1 MNEDQVKGRVEQTKG
16 KTKKAVGK
24 AVGNKELEREGELE
38 DAGGKVRKG
47 YGDVKEDIK
56 KSF

>member
-16 KTKKAVGK
+16 KTKEAVGK
-24 AVGNKELEREGELE
+24 AVGNKELEQEGELE

>member
-16 KTKKAVGK
+16 KTKEAVGK